1 MEEKENQ
8 NLKDISKDSADV
20 TKKVKDSPDDE
31 NIVDDLKESLVDSIQ
46 NTSKLLTTIIEKIDS
61 TIKDEEIRKETKEVI
76 NKINNE
82 ILDTIKDSKR
92 LLKDYVT
99 DTSESKNNLF
109 EEE

>member
-8 NLKDISKDSADV
+8 NWKDISKDSADV
-20 TKKVKDSPDDE
+20 SKKVKDSPDDE

-46 NTSKLLTTIIEKIDS
+46 NTSKLLTTIIEKVDS